1 MLLKPE
7 ITARLMGHL
16 LLRIQ
21 ALPFFTFKKRE
32 WKAKD
37 HISYWFTQPLK
48 IMEIHTI
55 SIDEKKSK
63 KIIFS
68 YQLMKTGELKTVVIF
83 CSS

>member
-1 MLLKPE
+1 
-7 ITARLMGHL
+7 
-16 LLRIQ
+16 
-21 ALPFFTFKKRE
+21 
-32 WKAKD
+32 
-37 HISYWFTQPLK
+37 
-48 IMEIHTI
+48 MEIHTI